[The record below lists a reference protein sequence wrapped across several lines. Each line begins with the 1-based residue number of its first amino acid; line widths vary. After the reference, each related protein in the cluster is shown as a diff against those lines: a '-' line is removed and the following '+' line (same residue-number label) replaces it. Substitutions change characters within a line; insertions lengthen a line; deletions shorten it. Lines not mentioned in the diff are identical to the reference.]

1 MAWYADILYREVHRL
16 NHLPYYKPHI
26 PGLDSQ
32 ASLSLF
38 PLILFGRFGL
48 FYLSV
53 AMIVEIGSRRLARFP
68 LFDEPK
74 ETYPRPYADTTPRA
88 QYRCLSGSPT

>member
-26 PGLDSQ
+26 PGLDSR
-32 ASLSLF
+32 ASLSSF
-38 PLILFGRFGL
+38 PGCFLVDFGL
-48 FYLSV
+48 FYVRV
-53 AMIVEIGSRRLARFP
+53 AMIVEIGSRRLAEFP

-74 ETYPRPYADTTPRA
+74 ETFN
-88 QYRCLSGSPT
+88 